1 MTKATTARLLLLA
14 AAAAFAAILVL
25 EPSAGP
31 AVAQLGGASG
41 KTGAPS
47 DDDVTAMT
55 GVQDPAWVDF
65 ALHWITRTIEF
76 GGIAVIVIG
85 AVSSTVAYL
94 RSRLAG
100 EGGDEPYHEYR
111 ASLGRSILLGL
122 EFLVAAD
129 IIATVAIEPTL
140 RSVVV
145 LGGIVLIRTF
155 LSFALEVEIEG
166 RWPWQNA
173 RDAPKTHQKKPRP
186 EGDGA

>member
-1 MTKATTARLLLLA
+1 MTRATIARLLLLA
-14 AAAAFAAILVL
+14 AAAAFAAILVV

-31 AVAQLGGASG
+31 ALAQLGGASG
-41 KTGAPS
+41 E
-47 DDDVTAMT
+47 DVSTMT
-55 GVQDPAWVDF
+55 GVQDPPWVDV
-65 ALHWITRTIEF
+65 ALHWITRAIEF

-85 AVSSTVAYL
+85 AVLSTAAYL
-94 RSRLAG
+94 RAKLRGASG
-100 EGGDEPYHEYR
+100 EEPYHEYR

-140 RSVVV
+140 RSVAV
-145 LGGIVLIRTF
+145 LGGIVVIRTF

-173 RDAPKTHQKKPRP
+173 RGAPKTHLKKPRP
-186 EGDGA
+186 EGEGP